1 MPPTGLSYSTLK
13 QHWENLSWTGT
24 WNGTFPAQ
32 IGNLSNLVN
41 LGTAN
46 SLFTPARILPELGK
60 LNKLEFLWMS
70 TSNLIGKI
78 PESFANLLNLQLVDM
93 SFNSSKTLSIEE
105 LDYCEVFTNQLS
117 GEIPTPIESL
127 NLIKL
132 NLSQNKL
139 TGSIPQR
146 LFQLKNL
153 SFVWLFRNQL
163 SGEIPIAIESPN
175 LIGLDLSENN
185 LTGEILTSIES
196 LNLNELD
203 LSENNLTGSIPMDF

>member
-1 MPPTGLSYSTLK
+1 FAPLAKTLVLKKHIAFAPYLLGHGPGTPRPRCVTGRRLSA
-13 QHWENLSWTGT
+13 
-24 WNGTFPAQ
+24 PAGLHR
-32 IGNLSNLVN
+32 IGS
-41 LGTAN
+41 
-46 SLFTPARILPELGK
+46 R
-60 LNKLEFLWMS
+60 
-70 TSNLIGKI
+70 
-78 PESFANLLNLQLVDM
+78 
-93 SFNSSKTLSIEE
+93 FNSSRTVSIEE

-132 NLSQNKL
+132 NLLQNKL

-163 SGEIPIAIESPN
+163 SGEIPIAIESQN

-185 LTGEILTSIES
+185 LTG
-196 LNLNELD
+196 
-203 LSENNLTGSIPMDF
+203 SIPQ